1 MFCTKCGKQ
10 LAEGA
15 RFCAYCGAPVAGAQ
29 PAAQP
34 QPAAPSP
41 MPNNAFATPPTYQP
55 APASAPQAQ
64 TTPPP
69 PVSPAFGQYLEQIT
83 QKLNQKPVYV
93 PELNC
98 YQFYCERF
106 SAALAKMKQFVF
118 LTENDT
124 MDFQTAK
131 AYSAACMRRAL
142 NIYQGLPR
150 GFQTGVVAYNV
161 ICQQQANPSACQ
173 FVQQLPEKHM
183 AAFEMPVVVELS
195 SKNLFYCTKK
205 PFWGFAM
212 WGGIRKTAEMIL
224 RV

>member
-1 MFCTKCGKQ
+1 MFCTQCGSQ
-10 LAEGA
+10 LNDGA
-15 RFCAYCGAPVAGAQ
+15 KFCSRCGAPVAQ
-29 PAAQP
+29 SKPVQP
-34 QPAAPSP
+34 QPAAPSI
-41 MPNNAFATPPTYQP
+41 PNNAFETPSTYQP
-55 APASAPQAQ
+55 APATAPQAQ
-64 TTPPP
+64 TPPPP
-69 PVSPAFGQYLEQIT
+69 PVSPAFQQYLDQIA

-118 LTENDT
+118 LTENNAL
-124 MDFQTAK
+124 DFQGAK
-131 AYSAACMRRAL
+131 AFSAACMRRAL

-161 ICQQQANPSACQ
+161 ICQSQANPAACQ
-173 FVQQLPEKHM
+173 FVQQLSDKHM

-195 SKNLFYCTKK
+195 SKNLFYCTKT
-205 PFWGFAM
+205 PIWGFAM

-224 RV
+224 RN

>member
-1 MFCTKCGKQ
+1 MFCTKCGFQ
-10 LAEGA
+10 LTDGA
-15 RFCAYCGAPVAGAQ
+15 KFCSRCGAPV
-29 PAAQP
+29 AQP
-34 QPAAPSP
+34 QPAAPSQP
-41 MPNNAFATPPTYQP
+41 AAQTPQAANQP
-55 APASAPQAQ
+55 APAPAPQAP
-64 TTPPP
+64 TAPPP
-69 PVSPAFGQYLEQIT
+69 PVSPAFQQYLDQIA
-83 QKLNQKPVYV
+83 QKLCQQPTYV

-98 YQFYCERF
+98 YQFYTERF

-118 LTENDT
+118 LTENDSL
-124 MDFQTAK
+124 DFQAAK

-161 ICQQQANPSACQ
+161 ICQTQANPATCQ

-195 SKNLFYCTKK
+195 SKNLYYCTKK

-224 RV
+224 RG